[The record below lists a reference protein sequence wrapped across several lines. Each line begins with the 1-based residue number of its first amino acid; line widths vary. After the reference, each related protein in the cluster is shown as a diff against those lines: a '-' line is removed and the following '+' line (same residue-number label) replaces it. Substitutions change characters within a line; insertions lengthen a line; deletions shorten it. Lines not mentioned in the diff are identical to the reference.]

1 MQLNRSAKSHV
12 ARTCLALAA
21 TAAISLT
28 GTIAAQ
34 AREHIVTSG
43 IAPQPMGH
51 ARFCKQLPQ
60 ECKRTRRSAAPKL
73 TRERWDEMVRIN
85 DRVNTLVQPVTDYE
99 YYATEE
105 FWTYPGQYGDCE
117 DYVLMKRHLLM
128 KAGWPASSLLITVVR
143 QSNGEGHAVLTVRTA
158 EGDYVLDN
166 LRRDVSHWAET
177 PYRYIRL
184 QNPRHAGR
192 WLRVND
198 RRTF

>member
-60 ECKRTRRSAAPKL
+60 ECRRTRRSAAPKL